1 MNVFKLMRI
10 VVLLSILFVIVVGA
24 WLTEKRMAAWDRPI
38 LVTVYPI
45 VATADEATRRF
56 VDRIDVGTFQ
66 PVNSFFAREAAVYG
80 VTAQPAF
87 RFQVAEPSRASP
99 PAIPER
105 GNMLGIAYW
114 SLKMRWWSWRRAQA
128 DGLVS
133 PDIQIF
139 MTFHALDAL
148 EEPGISVGMRKG
160 RYGIVKAYGRKA
172 FQKKNLV
179 VFTHELLHVLGA
191 TDKYEM
197 DSGMPIYPDGYAEPD
212 RFPLHP
218 QQLAEIMGGRIPL
231 GPHGAVMPA
240 SLAQCR
246 IGEMTAREIGF
257 QDLKVDKG

>member
-10 VVLLSILFVIVVGA
+10 VVLLSILFVVVVGA

-45 VATADEATRRF
+45 VASADEATRRF
-56 VDRIDVGTFQ
+56 VDRIDAGMFQ
-66 PVNSFFAREAAVYG
+66 PVNDFFERETARYG
-80 VTAQPAF
+80 FTVQPAF
-87 RFQVAEPSRASP
+87 RFQVAEPSRARP
-99 PAIPER
+99 PTIPER
-105 GNMLGIAYW
+105 GNVLAIAYW

-133 PDIQIF
+133 PDIQMF
-139 MTFHALDAL
+139 VTFHALDAL

-172 FQKKNLV
+172 FQGKNLV
-179 VFTHELLHVLGA
+179 VFSHELLHVLGA
-191 TDKYEM
+191 TDKYET

-218 QQLAEIMGGRIPL
+218 QELAEIMGGRIPL
-231 GPHGAVMPA
+231 GPHGAVMPG
-240 SLAQCR
+240 SLEHCR
-246 IGEMTAREIGF
+246 IGELTAREIGF
-257 QDLKVDKG
+257 LDRVVGKG